1 MDNKFSAYPKMK
13 GCYCQKATMIVTPT
27 IDKNGVTHVLPP
39 LLKMSWS

>member
-27 IDKNGVTHVLPP
+27 IDKNGVTHVLPL